1 MSDTAAPVPA
11 PAPAPTP
18 TPEDKRAL
26 AILLGVVF
34 INIAGFGVIIPLLPF
49 YASSFGAPAWQVIIL
64 FSAYSLGNFFAEPIW
79 GKLSDRIG
87 RRPVLML
94 TIFGNAA
101 TYVLLA
107 FAPDL
112 WIAMAIRF
120 CGGILTG
127 NISTIQGYLA
137 DVTPPD
143 KRAGRMGLMA
153 AAFSLG
159 FVTGPV
165 LGGLLADPAQG
176 TAGFRLPLLIAA
188 GLALTAGIGVALF
201 VRETRH
207 VHKDSPRRGRFEG
220 LSDAIAHP
228 VIRRVLVVSLIAMAG
243 FAGMEATFGLW
254 AMHQFA
260 WGPKEI
266 SLCFLAIGVTA
277 AIAQSLLT
285 GWMARR
291 VGEPATLMTGL
302 CLIALGFGFQPLVGS
317 HWPIAVV
324 GMVIVAL
331 GQSLA
336 FPNIVAIISK
346 SAPNDRQGEMLGL
359 NTAAGALARI
369 FGPLVAA
376 PLFVSV
382 SPSAPFAVAAGL
394 CVPALFMAWRVSK
407 AVRRSA

>member
-1 MSDTAAPVPA
+1 MSDTTPA
-11 PAPAPTP
+11 SPA
-18 TPEDKRAL
+18 PEDKRAL
-26 AILLGVVF
+26 VILLSVVF
-34 INIAGFGVIIPLLPF
+34 INIAGFGVVIPLLPF
-49 YASSFGAPAWQVIIL
+49 YASSFGAPAWQVILL
-64 FSAYSLGNFFAEPIW
+64 FSCYSLGNFFAEPIW

-87 RRPVLML
+87 RRPVLMI
-94 TIFGNAA
+94 TIFGNAL

-107 FAPDL
+107 FAPNL
-112 WIAMAIRF
+112 WLAMLIRF
-120 CGGILTG
+120 GGGILTG

-137 DVTPPD
+137 DVTPPE
-143 KRAGRMGLMA
+143 KRAGRMGFMA

-165 LGGLLADPAQG
+165 LGGLLAHPDQG
-176 TAGFRLPLLIAA
+176 TSGFRLPLLIAA
-188 GLALTAGIGVALF
+188 GLALTAGIGVTLF

-207 VHKDSPRRGRFEG
+207 VHKDAPRRARFEG
-220 LSDAIAHP
+220 LGEAMAHP

-254 AMHQFA
+254 AKHQFT
-260 WGPKEI
+260 WGPREI
-266 SLCFLAIGVTA
+266 SFCFLAIGITA

-291 VGEPATLMTGL
+291 IGEAATLMCGL
-302 CLIALGFGFQPLVGS
+302 CLIALGFGFQPLVGQN
-317 HWPIAVV
+317 WMIAVC
-324 GMVIVAL
+324 GMVVVAL

-346 SAPNDRQGEMLGL
+346 AAPHDRQGEMLGL

-369 FGPLVAA
+369 CGPLVAA
-376 PLFVSV
+376 PLFTGVG
-382 SPSAPFAVAAGL
+382 PSAPFAVAAGL
-394 CVPALFMAWRVSK
+394 CLPALFMAWRVSK

>member
-1 MSDTAAPVPA
+1 MSDTTAPSPA
-11 PAPAPTP
+11 PA
-18 TPEDKRAL
+18 PEDKRAL
-26 AILLGVVF
+26 VILLSVVF
-34 INIAGFGVIIPLLPF
+34 INIAGFGVVIPLLPF

-94 TIFGNAA
+94 TIFGNAV

-137 DVTPPD
+137 DVTPHE
-143 KRAGRMGLMA
+143 KRASRMGFMA

-165 LGGLLADPAQG
+165 LGGFLAQPALG

-207 VHKDSPRRGRFEG
+207 VHKDAPRRARFEG
-220 LSDAIAHP
+220 LNDALAHP

-254 AMHQFA
+254 TQRQFK
-260 WGPKEI
+260 WGPHEV
-266 SLCFLAIGVTA
+266 SLCFLVIGITA

-291 VGEPATLMTGL
+291 IGEAATLMTGL
-302 CLIALGFGFQPLVGS
+302 CLIALGFGFQPFVGQN
-317 HWPIAVV
+317 WVIAVF
-324 GMVIVAL
+324 GMIVVAL

-346 SAPNDRQGEMLGL
+346 SAPHDRQGEMLGL

-376 PLFVSV
+376 PLFTGVG
-382 SPSAPFAVAAGL
+382 PSAPVAVAAGL
-394 CVPALFMAWRVSK
+394 CLPALFMAWRVSK

>member
-1 MSDTAAPVPA
+1 MSDAPTPA
-11 PAPAPTP
+11 PAEQ
-18 TPEDKRAL
+18 PEDKRAL

-34 INIAGFGVIIPLLPF
+34 INIAGFGVVIPLLPF
-49 YASSFGAPAWQVIIL
+49 YASSFGAPAWQVIVL

-87 RRPVLML
+87 RRPVLMI
-94 TIFGNAA
+94 TIFGNAL

-120 CGGILTG
+120 VGGILTG

-137 DVTPPD
+137 DVTPHE

-165 LGGLLADPAQG
+165 LGGLLADESQG

-188 GLALTAGIGVALF
+188 GLALTAGLGVALF

-207 VHKDSPRRGRFEG
+207 VHKDAPRRGRFEG
-220 LSDAIAHP
+220 LSDAIGHP

-254 AMHQFA
+254 AKHQFS
-260 WGPKEI
+260 WGPREI

-285 GWMARR
+285 GWTARR
-291 VGEPATLMTGL
+291 IGEAPTLMCGL
-302 CLIALGFGFQPLVGS
+302 CLIALGFAFQPLVGQ
-317 HWPIAVV
+317 HWPIAIL
-324 GMVIVAL
+324 GMIIVAL

-346 SAPNDRQGEMLGL
+346 AAPPDRQGEMLGL

-369 FGPLVAA
+369 CGPLVAA
-376 PLFVSV
+376 PLFTGIG
-382 SPSAPFAVAAGL
+382 PGAPFAVAAGL
-394 CVPALFMAWRVSK
+394 CLPALFMAWRVSK

>member
-1 MSDTAAPVPA
+1 MSDPTAPPPA
-11 PAPAPTP
+11 T
-18 TPEDKRAL
+18 EDKRAL
-26 AILLGVVF
+26 LILLSVVF
-34 INIAGFGVIIPLLPF
+34 INIAGFGVVIPLLPF
-49 YASSFGAPAWQVIIL
+49 YASSFGAPPWQVIVL
-64 FSAYSLGNFFAEPIW
+64 FSAYSLGNFFAEPLW

-87 RRPVLML
+87 RRPVLMI
-94 TIFGNAA
+94 TIFGNAL

-107 FAPDL
+107 FAPNL

-137 DVTPPD
+137 DVTPHE
-143 KRAGRMGLMA
+143 KRAGRMGFMA

-165 LGGLLADPAQG
+165 LGGLLAHPDQG

-188 GLALTAGIGVALF
+188 GLALTAGLGVTLF

-207 VHKDSPRRGRFEG
+207 VHKDAPRRARFEG
-220 LSDAIAHP
+220 LHDALAHP

-254 AMHQFA
+254 AMRQFN

-266 SLCFLAIGVTA
+266 SLCFLAIGITA
-277 AIAQSLLT
+277 ALAQSLLT
-285 GWMARR
+285 GWLARR
-291 VGEPATLMTGL
+291 IGEAATLMAGL
-302 CLIALGFGFQPLVGS
+302 CLIALGFGFQPFVGPN
-317 HWPIAVV
+317 WQVAVL
-324 GMVIVAL
+324 GMIIVAL

-346 SAPNDRQGEMLGL
+346 SAPHDRQGEMLGL

-376 PLFVSV
+376 PLFTGIG
-382 SPSAPFAVAAGL
+382 PSAPFAVAASL
-394 CVPALFMAWRVSK
+394 CLPALFMAWRVSK

>member
-1 MSDTAAPVPA
+1 MSDQPAFPPPA
-11 PAPAPTP
+11 PP
-18 TPEDKRAL
+18 PEDKRAL

-34 INIAGFGVIIPLLPF
+34 INIAGFGVVIPLLPF
-49 YASSFGAPAWQVIIL
+49 YASSFGAPPWQVIVL

-87 RRPVLML
+87 RRPVLMI

-101 TYVLLA
+101 TYVALA
-107 FAPDL
+107 FTGDIWL
-112 WIAMAIRF
+112 AMAIRF

-137 DVTPPD
+137 DVTPPE
-143 KRAGRMGLMA
+143 KRAGRMGFMA

-165 LGGLLADPAQG
+165 LGGLLADPSQG

-188 GLALTAGIGVALF
+188 GLALTAGVGVTLF

-207 VHKDSPRRGRFEG
+207 VHKDAPRRGRFEG
-220 LSDAIAHP
+220 LSDAMAHP

-254 AMHQFA
+254 AQNQFR
-260 WGPKEI
+260 WGPREI
-266 SLCFLAIGVTA
+266 SLCFLCIGITA
-277 AIAQSLLT
+277 ALAQSLLT

-291 VGEPATLMTGL
+291 VGEAATLMTGL
-302 CLIALGFGFQPLVGS
+302 VLIAVGFAFQPFVGQ
-317 HWPIAVV
+317 HWPVAIL
-324 GMVIVAL
+324 GMIVVAL

-346 SAPNDRQGEMLGL
+346 SSPPDRQGEMMGL

-376 PLFVSV
+376 PLFVGV
-382 SPSAPFAVAAGL
+382 GPSAPFAVAAGL
-394 CVPALFMAWRVSK
+394 CLPAVFMAWRVSK